1 VNAIEALNL
10 PPSRWAEVGGPVHY
24 REWDGPPGGPT
35 FVCVHGLGGSLLN
48 WTAVAPG
55 LARHGRVIAPDLAGF
70 GLTPPHGRGTD
81 VGSNWRLLS
90 GFLRAIDLPP
100 VVLVGNSMGGMLSL
114 IQCAHLPHT
123 VSSMILTCAAF
134 PRPRALVGQPS
145 PRVAALFALYSN
157 RRLGEWFVQNRAR
170 RLGPERLVSETL
182 RVCTV
187 DPGRLD
193 PALVAAH
200 VEMAR
205 QRFGFDYAT
214 KAFMDAARSIFL
226 AQAAPGRY
234 RALVAKARRPALV
247 IHGARDQLV
256 PVGAARSAAASH
268 PDWKLVVLG
277 DAGHIPQMELPDLWL
292 AAVEDWLE
300 EQALP
305 DLAASG

>member
-1 VNAIEALNL
+1 VVAVDL
-10 PPSRWAEVGGPVHY
+10 PGFGESPSAGRGAGLMDQRRIVSQLIAS
-24 REWDGPPGGPT
+24 
-35 FVCVHGLGGSLLN
+35 LGG
-48 WTAVAPG
+48 
-55 LARHGRVIAPDLAGF
+55 D
-70 GLTPPHGRGTD
+70 
-81 VGSNWRLLS
+81 
-90 GFLRAIDLPP
+90 P

-200 VEMAR
+200 VELAR

-300 EQALP
+300 EQGLP